1 MSKLSLNGLSFEALT
16 EWLGQLSERE
26 RRMVVAG
33 AVLVPLLLVFGVLL
47 PLDHSVA
54 QAHARLL
61 KKRTDLEWMQGVA
74 PELAA
79 SPQPPSAA
87 GESLL
92 VIVDRSARESG
103 LSGALSGSE
112 PAGPGALSLRLQKAP
127 FDVLVVWLARL
138 AQQNGIRVDS
148 ATIDSAGAPG
158 LVNAAVVLHSG

>member
-1 MSKLSLNGLSFEALT
+1 MKLSAERLSFASIAQWFAALSGR
-16 EWLGQLSERE
+16 EQRIVQL
-26 RRMVVAG
+26 G
-33 AVLVPLLLVFGVLL
+33 AVLVPVLFVFGVLL
-47 PLDHSVA
+47 PLDRSVA

-61 KKRTDLEWMQGVA
+61 KKRNDLAWMQGVA

-103 LSGALSGSE
+103 LAGSLAGSE

-127 FDVLVVWLARL
+127 FDALIAWLARL

-148 ATIDSAGAPG
+148 ATVDSAGAPG
-158 LVNAAVVLHSG
+158 LVNAAVVLHTG

>member
-1 MSKLSLNGLSFEALT
+1 MNAPRLSGLSFDALT
-16 EWLGQLSERE
+16 EWLAQLSPRE
-26 RRMVVAG
+26 RRIVGAG
-33 AVLVPLLLVFGVLL
+33 AILAPLLLVFGVLL

-79 SPQPPSAA
+79 SPQPPGAG

-103 LSGALSGSE
+103 LSGSLSGSE

>member
-1 MSKLSLNGLSFEALT
+1 MSASTRLSLDALAQ
-16 EWLGQLSERE
+16 WLAQLSGRE
-26 RRMVVAG
+26 RRMVAAG
-33 AVLVPLLLVFGVLL
+33 ALLAPVLLVVGVLL

-79 SPQPPSAA
+79 SPAPPSGA

-103 LSGALSGSE
+103 LAGSLAGSE
-112 PAGPGALSLRLQKAP
+112 PAGPQALSLRLQKAP
-127 FDVLVVWLARL
+127 FDQLVAWLARL

-148 ATIDSAGAPG
+148 ATIDGAGAPG
-158 LVNAAVVLHSG
+158 MVNAAVVLHSG